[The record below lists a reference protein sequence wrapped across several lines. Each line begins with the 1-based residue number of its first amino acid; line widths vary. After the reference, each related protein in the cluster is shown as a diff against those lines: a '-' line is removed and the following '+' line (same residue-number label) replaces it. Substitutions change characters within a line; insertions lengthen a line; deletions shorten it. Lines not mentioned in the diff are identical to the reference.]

1 MTLGPIADGWTI
13 NPRSLSIVFAKRCP
27 PRMVPPEWD
36 YEFVVFAWRGVTV
49 AGLTVGSITIPIWFL
64 IVAFPAYP
72 SIAFI
77 RGPLRRW
84 RRRKRGECV
93 NCGYNLTGNV
103 TGVCSECGMKIVT

>member
-1 MTLGPIADGWTI
+1 
-13 NPRSLSIVFAKRCP
+13 
-27 PRMVPPEWD
+27 MVPPEWD

-64 IVAFPAYP
+64 IVAFSAYP

-84 RRRKRGECV
+84 RRRRRAAPGHCQECD
-93 NCGYNLTGNV
+93 YDLTGNV
-103 TGVCSECGMKIVT
+103 SGVCSECGTKIEAG